1 MKAGII
7 RQWMRH
13 VVVDQLET
21 SSLGEVAD
29 VLPPSGAEIV
39 DAHDRGT
46 GVEQRVTQVGS
57 DETGTTKYDRAIK
70 VPCWPGSRLE
80 CLRQPSGAVN
90 AWPTSW
96 RLTVW

>member
-1 MKAGII
+1 
-7 RQWMRH
+7 MRH

-39 DAHDRGT
+39 DAHNRGT

-70 VPCWPGSRLE
+70 VPCCPAHVSSAFVSRAVQSMPGPR
-80 CLRQPSGAVN
+80 PGA
-90 AWPTSW
+90 
-96 RLTVW
+96 